1 MKHWKNLLACLLAG
15 VLALGVLTACSG
27 LGSVN
32 TGTDAEKA
40 AELAQQL
47 GVAHTQELDNTAKAV
62 AEWFV
67 QEPDSLRVSG
77 LDLVY
82 TVALDAD
89 GNMGYTDNLNHFLYW
104 SGCYG
109 VPDDVTVALLL
120 DDSTAMTA
128 RLYAPQA
135 DSAAAQAL
143 GCSGVMR
150 LQQVCQMLVPGI
162 TTHQPDGLGQ
172 DESHPVAAVGKGP
185 FQRDGVGQAAIKIR
199 YAVDDAGLVD
209 DRDAAG
215 RHEDAVVVRVEV
227 CLGEN
232 CASPF
237 CALAATTQS
246 SAGLRASAA

>member
-1 MKHWKNLLACLLAG
+1 MKHWKNLLVCLLAG

-47 GVAHTQELDNTAKAV
+47 RVAYAPE
-62 AEWFV
+62 
-67 QEPDSLRVSG
+67 

-89 GNMGYTDNLNHFLYW
+89 GNMGYTDDLNKFLYW

-109 VPDDVTVALLL
+109 VPEDVTVALLL

-135 DSAAAQAL
+135 DSAAAEL
-143 GCSGVMR
+143 
-150 LQQVCQMLVPGI
+150 L
-162 TTHQPDGLGQ
+162 D
-172 DESHPVAAVGKGP
+172 
-185 FQRDGVGQAAIKIR
+185 
-199 YAVDDAGLVD
+199 
-209 DRDAAG
+209 DAAG
-215 RHEDAVVVRVEV
+215 HSEMGAAFIDYNGTAYVVAVFR
-227 CLGEN
+227 
-232 CASPF
+232 
-237 CALAATTQS
+237 
-246 SAGLRASAA
+246 

>member
-1 MKHWKNLLACLLAG
+1 MQAAALFFARKHDIMNKKALPVWGGGDGCSVKGADQDETLEKSACLLAG

-89 GNMGYTDNLNHFLYW
+89 NNMSHTDDLNAFLYW

-109 VPDDVTVALLL
+109 VPDDITVALLL
-120 DDSTAMTA
+120 DESTAMTA
-128 RLYAPQA
+128 QLYAPQA
-135 DSAAAQAL
+135 DSAAAEL
-143 GCSGVMR
+143 
-150 LQQVCQMLVPGI
+150 L
-162 TTHQPDGLGQ
+162 
-172 DESHPVAAVGKGP
+172 K
-185 FQRDGVGQAAIKIR
+185 
-199 YAVDDAGLVD
+199 
-209 DRDAAG
+209 DAAG
-215 RHEDAVVVRVEV
+215 HSELGAAFIDYNGTAYVVAVFR
-227 CLGEN
+227 
-232 CASPF
+232 
-237 CALAATTQS
+237 
-246 SAGLRASAA
+246 

>member
-1 MKHWKNLLACLLAG
+1 MKHWKNLLVCLLAG

-40 AELAQQL
+40 AEL

-89 GNMGYTDNLNHFLYW
+89 GNMGYTDDLNKFLYW

-120 DDSTAMTA
+120 DDSAAMTA
-128 RLYAPQA
+128 WLYAPQA
-135 DSAAAQAL
+135 DSAAAEL
-143 GCSGVMR
+143 
-150 LQQVCQMLVPGI
+150 L
-162 TTHQPDGLGQ
+162 D
-172 DESHPVAAVGKGP
+172 
-185 FQRDGVGQAAIKIR
+185 
-199 YAVDDAGLVD
+199 
-209 DRDAAG
+209 DAAG
-215 RHEDAVVVRVEV
+215 HSEMGAAFIDYNGTAYVVAVFR
-227 CLGEN
+227 
-232 CASPF
+232 
-237 CALAATTQS
+237 
-246 SAGLRASAA
+246 

>member
-32 TGTDAEKA
+32 TGTLLLMAALDAARSKYISGQ
-40 AELAQQL
+40 ELAQQL

-89 GNMGYTDNLNHFLYW
+89 GNMGYTDDLNKFLYW

-109 VPDDVTVALLL
+109 VPEDVTVALLL

-128 RLYAPQA
+128 QLYAPQA
-135 DSAAAQAL
+135 DSAAAEL
-143 GCSGVMR
+143 
-150 LQQVCQMLVPGI
+150 L
-162 TTHQPDGLGQ
+162 
-172 DESHPVAAVGKGP
+172 E
-185 FQRDGVGQAAIKIR
+185 
-199 YAVDDAGLVD
+199 
-209 DRDAAG
+209 DAAG
-215 RHEDAVVVRVEV
+215 HSELGAAFIDYNGTAYVVAVFR
-227 CLGEN
+227 
-232 CASPF
+232 
-237 CALAATTQS
+237 
-246 SAGLRASAA
+246 

>member
-1 MKHWKNLLACLLAG
+1 MKHWKNLLVCLLAG
-15 VLALGVLTACSG
+15 VLVLGVLTACSG

-89 GNMGYTDNLNHFLYW
+89 SNMGYTDDLNDFLFW

-128 RLYAPQA
+128 QLYAPQA
-135 DSAAAQAL
+135 DRAAGGRGRSQRNGRGL
-143 GCSGVMR
+143 HR
-150 LQQVCQMLVPGI
+150 LQRHRLCRGSVPVSTG
-162 TTHQPDGLGQ
+162 D
-172 DESHPVAAVGKGP
+172 
-185 FQRDGVGQAAIKIR
+185 QRDVPWN
-199 YAVDDAGLVD
+199 VPFF
-209 DRDAAG
+209 
-215 RHEDAVVVRVEV
+215 V
-227 CLGEN
+227 CHRKL
-232 CASPF
+232 
-237 CALAATTQS
+237 T
-246 SAGLRASAA
+246 

>member
-1 MKHWKNLLACLLAG
+1 MKHWKNLLVCLLAG

-47 GVAHTQELDNTAKAV
+47 GVAYAPELDNTAKAV

-89 GNMGYTDNLNHFLYW
+89 SNMGHTDDLNAFLYW

-109 VPDDVTVALLL
+109 VPKDVTVALLL
-120 DDSTAMTA
+120 DDSAAMTA
-128 RLYAPQA
+128 WLYAPQA
-135 DSAAAQAL
+135 DSAAAEL
-143 GCSGVMR
+143 
-150 LQQVCQMLVPGI
+150 L
-162 TTHQPDGLGQ
+162 D
-172 DESHPVAAVGKGP
+172 DAVGHNEMG
-185 FQRDGVGQAAIKIR
+185 AAFID
-199 YAVDDAGLVD
+199 YNGTAYVVAVF
-209 DRDAAG
+209 R
-215 RHEDAVVVRVEV
+215 
-227 CLGEN
+227 
-232 CASPF
+232 
-237 CALAATTQS
+237 
-246 SAGLRASAA
+246 

>member
-82 TVALDAD
+82 TVAL
-89 GNMGYTDNLNHFLYW
+89 
-104 SGCYG
+104 
-109 VPDDVTVALLL
+109 LL
-120 DDSTAMTA
+120 DDSAAMTA

-135 DSAAAQAL
+135 DSAAAEL
-143 GCSGVMR
+143 
-150 LQQVCQMLVPGI
+150 LN
-162 TTHQPDGLGQ
+162 
-172 DESHPVAAVGKGP
+172 
-185 FQRDGVGQAAIKIR
+185 
-199 YAVDDAGLVD
+199 
-209 DRDAAG
+209 DAAG
-215 RHEDAVVVRVEV
+215 HNEMGAAFIDYNGTAYVVAVFR
-227 CLGEN
+227 
-232 CASPF
+232 
-237 CALAATTQS
+237 
-246 SAGLRASAA
+246 

>member
-1 MKHWKNLLACLLAG
+1 MKHWKNLLVCLLAG

-47 GVAHTQELDNTAKAV
+47 GVAYAPELDNTAKAV

-89 GNMGYTDNLNHFLYW
+89 GNMGYTDDLNVFLYW

-120 DDSTAMTA
+120 DDS
-128 RLYAPQA
+128 
-135 DSAAAQAL
+135 AAAEL
-143 GCSGVMR
+143 
-150 LQQVCQMLVPGI
+150 L
-162 TTHQPDGLGQ
+162 D
-172 DESHPVAAVGKGP
+172 
-185 FQRDGVGQAAIKIR
+185 
-199 YAVDDAGLVD
+199 
-209 DRDAAG
+209 DAAG
-215 RHEDAVVVRVEV
+215 HSELGAAFIDYNGTAYVVAVFR
-227 CLGEN
+227 
-232 CASPF
+232 
-237 CALAATTQS
+237 
-246 SAGLRASAA
+246 

>member
-1 MKHWKNLLACLLAG
+1 MKHWKNLLVCLLAG

-89 GNMGYTDNLNHFLYW
+89 GNMGYTDNLNHFLF
-104 SGCYG
+104 CLFCQCNK
-109 VPDDVTVALLL
+109 T
-120 DDSTAMTA
+120 
-128 RLYAPQA
+128 RLYCHA
-135 DSAAAQAL
+135 DRKHQRQTLLYAISITHVGL
-143 GCSGVMR
+143 PS
-150 LQQVCQMLVPGI
+150 LMLVS
-162 TTHQPDGLGQ
+162 L
-172 DESHPVAAVGKGP
+172 
-185 FQRDGVGQAAIKIR
+185 
-199 YAVDDAGLVD
+199 Y
-209 DRDAAG
+209 
-215 RHEDAVVVRVEV
+215 
-227 CLGEN
+227 
-232 CASPF
+232 
-237 CALAATTQS
+237 
-246 SAGLRASAA
+246 

>member
-1 MKHWKNLLACLLAG
+1 MKHWKNLLVCLLAG

-89 GNMGYTDNLNHFLYW
+89 NNMSHTNNLNDFLYW

-128 RLYAPQA
+128 QLYAPQA
-135 DSAAAQAL
+135 DSAAAEL
-143 GCSGVMR
+143 
-150 LQQVCQMLVPGI
+150 L
-162 TTHQPDGLGQ
+162 
-172 DESHPVAAVGKGP
+172 E
-185 FQRDGVGQAAIKIR
+185 
-199 YAVDDAGLVD
+199 
-209 DRDAAG
+209 DAAG
-215 RHEDAVVVRVEV
+215 HSELGARPSSTTTAPPMSWQCSGKHRRSKGRSVERPFFV
-227 CLGEN
+227 CHRKL
-232 CASPF
+232 
-237 CALAATTQS
+237 T
-246 SAGLRASAA
+246 

>member
-1 MKHWKNLLACLLAG
+1 MQAAALFFARKHDIMNKKALPVWGGGDGCSVKGADQDETLEKSACLLAG

-89 GNMGYTDNLNHFLYW
+89 SNMGYTDDLNDFLFW

-135 DSAAAQAL
+135 DSAAAEL
-143 GCSGVMR
+143 
-150 LQQVCQMLVPGI
+150 L
-162 TTHQPDGLGQ
+162 D
-172 DESHPVAAVGKGP
+172 
-185 FQRDGVGQAAIKIR
+185 
-199 YAVDDAGLVD
+199 
-209 DRDAAG
+209 DAAG
-215 RHEDAVVVRVEV
+215 HSELGAAFIDYNGTAYVVAVFR
-227 CLGEN
+227 
-232 CASPF
+232 
-237 CALAATTQS
+237 
-246 SAGLRASAA
+246 

>member
-1 MKHWKNLLACLLAG
+1 MKHWKNLLVCLLAG

-47 GVAHTQELDNTAKAV
+47 GVAYAPELDNTAKAV

-89 GNMGYTDNLNHFLYW
+89 GNMGYTDDLNKFLYW

-109 VPDDVTVALLL
+109 VPNDVTVALPL
-120 DDSTAMTA
+120 DSTAMTA
-128 RLYAPQA
+128 WLYAPQA
-135 DSAAAQAL
+135 DSAAAEL
-143 GCSGVMR
+143 
-150 LQQVCQMLVPGI
+150 L
-162 TTHQPDGLGQ
+162 D
-172 DESHPVAAVGKGP
+172 DAVGHNEMG
-185 FQRDGVGQAAIKIR
+185 AAFID
-199 YAVDDAGLVD
+199 YNGTAYVVAVF
-209 DRDAAG
+209 R
-215 RHEDAVVVRVEV
+215 
-227 CLGEN
+227 
-232 CASPF
+232 
-237 CALAATTQS
+237 
-246 SAGLRASAA
+246 

>member
-1 MKHWKNLLACLLAG
+1 MKHWKNLLVCLLAG

-47 GVAHTQELDNTAKAV
+47 GVVHTQELDNTAKAV

-89 GNMGYTDNLNHFLYW
+89 SNMGHTDDLNAFLYW
-104 SGCYG
+104 SGCYD
-109 VPDDVTVALLL
+109 VPNDVTVALLL

-128 RLYAPQA
+128 QLYAPQA
-135 DSAAAQAL
+135 DSAAAKL
-143 GCSGVMR
+143 
-150 LQQVCQMLVPGI
+150 L
-162 TTHQPDGLGQ
+162 
-172 DESHPVAAVGKGP
+172 
-185 FQRDGVGQAAIKIR
+185 
-199 YAVDDAGLVD
+199 
-209 DRDAAG
+209 
-215 RHEDAVVVRVEV
+215 EDAVGHNGNGRGLHRLQRHRLCRGSVPVSTGDQRDVPWNV
-227 CLGEN
+227 
-232 CASPF
+232 PF
-237 CALAATTQS
+237 LEAVSLPSMLCVA
-246 SAGLRASAA
+246 

>member
-1 MKHWKNLLACLLAG
+1 MKHWKNLLVCLLAG

-89 GNMGYTDNLNHFLYW
+89 GNMGYTDDLNKFLYW

-109 VPDDVTVALLL
+109 VPDDVTVALPL
-120 DDSTAMTA
+120 DSTAMTA
-128 RLYAPQA
+128 QLYAPQA
-135 DSAAAQAL
+135 DSAAAEL
-143 GCSGVMR
+143 
-150 LQQVCQMLVPGI
+150 LK
-162 TTHQPDGLGQ
+162 D
-172 DESHPVAAVGKGP
+172 AVGHNEMG
-185 FQRDGVGQAAIKIR
+185 AAFID
-199 YAVDDAGLVD
+199 YNGTAYVVAVF
-209 DRDAAG
+209 R
-215 RHEDAVVVRVEV
+215 
-227 CLGEN
+227 
-232 CASPF
+232 
-237 CALAATTQS
+237 
-246 SAGLRASAA
+246 

>member
-1 MKHWKNLLACLLAG
+1 MKHWKNLLVCLLAG

-82 TVALDAD
+82 TVALNAD
-89 GNMGYTDNLNHFLYW
+89 NNMSHTDDLNAFLYW

-135 DSAAAQAL
+135 DSAAAEL
-143 GCSGVMR
+143 
-150 LQQVCQMLVPGI
+150 L
-162 TTHQPDGLGQ
+162 
-172 DESHPVAAVGKGP
+172 E
-185 FQRDGVGQAAIKIR
+185 
-199 YAVDDAGLVD
+199 
-209 DRDAAG
+209 DAAG
-215 RHEDAVVVRVEV
+215 HSELGTANWARPSSTTTAPPMSWQCSGKHRQSKGRSVERPFFV
-227 CLGEN
+227 CHRKL
-232 CASPF
+232 
-237 CALAATTQS
+237 T
-246 SAGLRASAA
+246 